1 MRAWK
6 KGLAGLMVVLG
17 AGFLLMGHT
26 VHAKTIDV
34 KIDLRGTGVLTK
46 RLKAIDKAKKIKVK
60 CSDPTIVK
68 AVYKKDR
75 KDRRIEFIGK
85 VKGNATVTV
94 KCTMKNKKV
103 KTYRYRVRVFKSRK
117 VTAKDKGKKA
127 FQIQNQYRKEKG
139 VAALEWSDELY
150 EFCLYRLKTSG
161 FDLGHAHL
169 GRDGRA
175 YFGLYYDFKKIL
187 LGENMYRGSKEAAEA
202 MKAWE
207 KSPAHCHN
215 LLSSDHVCG
224 AIACYKN
231 TWCAIFYDKDRN
243 EIENWSEYHIKEIT
257 IKRYDNQKGIY
268 LSNSTIS
275 YYEEGNRQETLE
287 AAKITETSGKKIY
300 LEIGKTYVIY
310 ERKAPDG
317 YEKAERII
325 ITVTED
331 GLNEIVLK
339 S

>member
-17 AGFLLMGHT
+17 TGFLLMGHT
-26 VHAKTIDV
+26 VHAKTLDV

-46 RLKAIDKAKKIKVK
+46 RLKAVDKAKKVKVK

-75 KDRRIEFIGK
+75 KDRRIEFTGK

-127 FQIQNQYRKEKG
+127 FKIQNQYRKEKG
-139 VAALEWSDELY
+139 VVALEWSDELY

-161 FDLGHAHL
+161 FDEHKNL
-169 GRDGRA
+169 GRDTGV
-175 YFGLYYDFKKIL
+175 YFGNYAKFKHIAF
-187 LGENMYRGSKEAAEA
+187 GENMHSGYNDVKSA
-202 MKAWE
+202 MKSL
-207 KSPAHCHN
+207 KNSPRHYQN
-215 LLSSDHVCG
+215 LLSADHVCG
-224 AIACYKN
+224 AIACYK
-231 TWCAIFYDKDRN
+231 TVWCAIFYDKDKS
-243 EIENWSEYHIKEIT
+243 EIENWRDYHIKEIT
-257 IKRYDNQKGIY
+257 VKRYDSQSGIY
-268 LSNSTIS
+268 LSDSSIS
-275 YYEEGNRQETLE
+275 YYEEGNREKTLE

-300 LEIGKTYVIY
+300 LEVGKTYVIY

-317 YEKAERII
+317 YEKAEREV

-331 GLNEIVLK
+331 GIYEVILQ